1 LNDLG
6 NPSRRETGGLA
17 RRIVKAPPLS
27 DAKRA
32 RASLADLVAR
42 TSGEPDAS
50 DVPEAL
56 VQGLLPDLLAGIADH
71 SPFLW
76 QLALQEPSRLH
87 RLAASA
93 PEETHRAIIDRQDAI
108 GRRFA
113 KGEIARDEVVRE
125 LRRNRAEHALLVAL
139 VDIGGVWTVDEVTRA
154 LTAFAD
160 ASVRAGVGV
169 VLAEAAAN
177 GRIALPDPDDP
188 GPGSGF
194 VVLALGKHGA
204 GELNYSSDIDLVVFF
219 DSAAAPLAEGVEPTT
234 FYTRVAR
241 ELVKLLQERTAD
253 GYVHR
258 VDYRLRPDPG
268 STPTAVSLASA
279 YTYYETVGQNWER
292 AALIKARPIAGD
304 LALGERFLADLTPFI
319 WRKYFDFASIAD
331 VHAMKRQIHA
341 MRGHDQI
348 AVAGHDIKLGRG
360 GIREIEF
367 FVQTQQLVF
376 GGRRPGLRGRR
387 TLDMLIELHDEGWI
401 TAKARDELAEAYRFL
416 RSVEHR
422 LQMVADEQTQRLPS
436 DPGTLKR
443 FAKFCGFPNLKAF
456 ETALRKHAGNVQTH
470 YALLFEEGPELTSEV
485 GNLVFTGST
494 DDPDTLAT
502 LRRLGFTEPER
513 AAETVRGWHF
523 GRRPAVTS
531 ARAREVLTELTP
543 ALLAALGGTA
553 DPDAALAALDRAF
566 GRMPAAVE
574 LMTILRSHDRLCLLF
589 ADLLGT
595 APRLADTVAQSPHV
609 LDTII
614 DPAFNQPVTDEAR
627 IEARVRGLIGK
638 PAHFEDFLDRTRDA
652 ARQIRFLAGARLLSG
667 VFSPDQAGLAFAAI
681 ADAAIRASHEAVREA
696 FEAEHGTVPG
706 GSLAIVG
713 LGRLGSRELTA
724 DSDLDLVVLYD
735 FDEERRESSG
745 PRRVDAVV
753 YYTRLTQRL
762 VSALTAPTRRGRLY
776 DLDLRLRPQG
786 GKGPLASQF
795 KGFITYERSEA
806 ELWEHMALIRARV
819 IAADEAFATKVTQA
833 IADLVGCRRDA
844 AKVAAEVRA
853 MRELIAKEKG
863 DQDPWDIKLAAGG
876 LTDLD
881 FLAQALVLA
890 YGNRHPSL
898 IGQPTRAVLA
908 KAAESG
914 LLPEPDA
921 RALTEAHELFTG
933 IFQWQRLAIAG
944 AFDAAAVPPA
954 ILQRLAAV
962 AGLPDAKVLLQHLN
976 ETRARVRKIFSRT
989 LEGLQISPEGRGR
1002 VAPEGRTRRGE
1013 GSPERS

>member
-1 LNDLG
+1 VNDQAASSTARARTLPERLG
-6 NPSRRETGGLA
+6 C
-17 RRIVKAPPLS
+17 APPLA
-27 DAKRA
+27 DGKGARA
-32 RASLADLVAR
+32 RLADLAERAAQDPRTQVLAGLLKNGAFGDLLASLADN
-42 TSGEPDAS
+42 
-50 DVPEAL
+50 
-56 VQGLLPDLLAGIADH
+56 

-76 QLALQEPSRLH
+76 QLAAQDLDRLQ
-87 RLAASA
+87 RLAAAA
-93 PEETHRAIIDRQDAI
+93 PEDAHRDIVKRQEEI
-108 GRRFA
+108 WRRFA
-113 KGEIARDEVVRE
+113 AGEVKRDDVVRE
-125 LRRNRAEHALLVAL
+125 LRRNRAAHALLVAL
-139 VDIGGVWTVDEVTRA
+139 ADIGGVWTIDEATRA
-154 LTAFAD
+154 LTEFAD
-160 ASVRAGVGV
+160 ASTRGAVNV
-169 VLAEAAAN
+169 VLSEAAAS
-177 GRIALPDPDDP
+177 GRVVLPNPEDP
-188 GPGSGF
+188 GAGSG
-194 VVLALGKHGA
+194 VVILALGKHGA

-219 DSAAAPLAEGVEPTT
+219 DSASSPLADGVEPTT
-234 FYTRVAR
+234 FYTRVAQQLAR
-241 ELVKLLQERTAD
+241 LLQERTAD

-304 LALGERFLADLTPFI
+304 IALGERFLQDLTPFI

-341 MRGHDQI
+341 VRGHDQI

-376 GGRRPGLRGRR
+376 GGRRPALRGRS
-387 TLDMLIELHDEGWI
+387 TLDMLTALHDEGWI

-436 DPGTLKR
+436 DGDTLKR
-443 FAKFCGFPNLKAF
+443 FAKFCGFSNLKAF
-456 ETALRKHAGNVQTH
+456 ETVLCRHANDVQTH
-470 YALLFEEGPELTSEV
+470 YALLFEEGPELTADV
-485 GNLVFTGST
+485 GNLVFTGTT

-502 LRRLGFTEPER
+502 LQHLGFKNPEL

-531 ARAREVLTELTP
+531 ARAREVLTELVP

-574 LMTILRSHDRLCLLF
+574 LMTILQSHDRLRLLF

-614 DPAFNQPVTDEAR
+614 DPAFHQPVTDEKR
-627 IEARVRGLIGK
+627 IEGRVHGLISK

-667 VFSPDQAGLAFAAI
+667 IFSPDQAGLAYSAI
-681 ADAAIRASHEAVREA
+681 ADAVIRASYEAVREG

-706 GSLAIVG
+706 GAVAILG

-724 DSDLDLVVLYD
+724 DSDLDLIVLYD
-735 FDEERRESSG
+735 FDEEARESSG
-745 PRRVDAVV
+745 PRRLDAVV

-776 DLDLRLRPQG
+776 EVDLRLRPQG
-786 GKGPLASQF
+786 GKGPLAAQF
-795 KGFITYERSEA
+795 KGFIAYERSEA
-806 ELWEHMALIRARV
+806 ELWEHMALTRARV
-819 IAADEAFATKVTQA
+819 IGGDESFGAKVVQA
-833 IADLVGCRRDA
+833 IGEIVACRRDP
-844 AKVAAEVRA
+844 AKVVSEVRA
-853 MRELIAKEKG
+853 MRALIAKEKG
-863 DQDPWDIKLAAGG
+863 DQDPWDLKLAAGG

-890 YGNRHPSL
+890 FGSDYPSL
-898 IGQPTRAVLA
+898 VEQPTRAALGEAA
-908 KAAESG
+908 KAG
-914 LLPEPDA
+914 LLSDGH
-921 RALTEAHELFTG
+921 ALIEAHELFTA

-944 AFDAAAVPPA
+944 PFDAASVSPA

-962 AGLPDAKVLLQHLN
+962 AGLPGAKVLLEHLN
-976 ETRARVRKIFSRT
+976 ATRAQVREIVSRAFD
-989 LEGLQISPEGRGR
+989 GMANISRRERSGRGR
-1002 VAPEGRTRRGE
+1002 KTANRVK
-1013 GSPERS
+1013 GSVLSG